1 MLPLL
6 STSSDCQ
13 TLGMPPGF
21 LRRRPRP
28 PFRLTLRAP
37 ARTSRG
43 TAACPA
49 PHALSPARS
58 ADATQACSAFA
69 GAAVCPPAHP
79 PRVPSDR
86 TCDDSERPV
95 RRTPRLLTRACPR
108 LYSRLLSSVYSRR
121 FTITFPQFRGL
132 KCYKTGSVLL
142 KPNLGKSG
150 LGLTRGCLEA
160 PLPRLCAA
168 RTCAATDAPGC
179 A

>member
-1 MLPLL
+1 
-6 STSSDCQ
+6 
-13 TLGMPPGF
+13 MPPGF

-79 PRVPSDR
+79 RRVPSDR

-150 LGLTRGCLEA
+150 LSGGPAAPPLRGTHVRRHGRA
-160 PLPRLCAA
+160 RLCLALTTHDT
-168 RTCAATDAPGC
+168 RTS
-179 A
+179 